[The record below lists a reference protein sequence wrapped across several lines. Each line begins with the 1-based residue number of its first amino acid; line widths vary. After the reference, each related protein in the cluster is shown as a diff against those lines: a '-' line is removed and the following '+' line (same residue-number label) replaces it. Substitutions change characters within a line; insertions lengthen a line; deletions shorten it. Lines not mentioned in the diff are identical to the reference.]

1 MHSPDLLEHRPA
13 GVELE
18 PPVEREDL
26 LVPLGDRHP
35 VFDRAVLV
43 KPRKCPVDEC
53 RADILR
59 AVCLVDIDGLD
70 LARRLRRERT
80 YAIAHAPPRRRI
92 EGEVDPEGPCLCKS
106 GEVRLPVV
114 EGHPRVKVPERPG
127 MGTVVGVQS
136 GPEWADNLDLGYICG
151 AVLDG
156 RRRCGHAFSLPTFA
170 GHPGAAASS
179 MPRYCVPQ
187 AQSASMIGRRV
198 LPNSVTAYSTRGG
211 TSG

>member
-1 MHSPDLLEHRPA
+1 MHSPDLLEYRSA
-13 GVELE
+13 GVEPEL
-18 PPVEREDL
+18 PVEREGL
-26 LVPLGDRHP
+26 LVPVGDRDP
-35 VFDRAVLV
+35 VYGRTVRV
-43 KPRKCPVDEC
+43 KPRKCPADEC
-53 RADILR
+53 RADTLR

-80 YAIAHAPPRRRI
+80 DAVAHALLRRRI
-92 EGEVDPEGPCLCKS
+92 EGEIDPQGPDRRHP

-114 EGHPRVKVPERPG
+114 EGYPLVQVPERPG

-136 GPEWADNLDLGYICG
+136 GPERADNLDAGDVRG
-151 AVLDG
+151 AVLDV
-156 RRRCGHAFSLPTFA
+156 RRRCDHAFSLPTFA

-179 MPRYCVPQ
+179 IPRYCVPQ